1 MEKQKTCYFYIKG
14 NCKFGERC
22 KNFHPPKDSGLFK
35 HIAKKNADKGYI
47 GRSTS
52 NINTT
57 HLSSRQHNNHNQRQ
71 NFRNRDVNDEICF
84 DFLENKCKEVKCK
97 RIHNH
102 SLLLK
107 AENNKEF
114 NLKLSTLHQDFSLIQ
129 PYENKVFK
137 KANLDLMFL
146 VDVTGSM
153 QSWINT
159 VKERLKNIISF
170 VVSNNPYSKVRI
182 SFVGY
187 RDHCDKKASYNLFE
201 LMDFTENSDEMV
213 TFINN
218 IKANGGGDYPEDI
231 PGGLKKG
238 LDMSWKS
245 EARFCVLICDAPC
258 HGRKYHTNE
267 YMRDDYP
274 NGDPNG
280 LVIEDLIKEYGKKGI
295 NFYGVKIDDNTDKMF
310 QILNKSYSEVTDNEI
325 VIADLKGNID
335 ELEFFV
341 SFGANT
347 TLQSV
352 THNNVKVN
360 DILMDIRSFTQNKE
374 NLAIFKEATLSN
386 TNANKLSNLLEKP
399 IDVEKSL
406 NQFMDRLDLNIKN
419 ESDVEMKG
427 EETMKLDHSVSK
439 NKIISMDDF
448 LKKSTNG
455 RNYKAIGYTWFIVKD
470 KNAYIDWKKPL
481 IQSSQITTNV
491 MISENPFSLG
501 AMRFAY
507 FMHDNT
513 LNQKMVAKRS
523 KCMKKSDNNL
533 DYYKRDIESI
543 VISQHII
550 NEFNERVVSFIT
562 NTKNLL
568 SFVHSF
574 VYELEGGEY
583 IWAENY
589 IKGRYEKFNNNSG
602 WIKTSFSES
611 TLLAQAFSH
620 FSWQY
625 TKGYM
630 IMVDIQGVDNML
642 TDPQIHCVDRHKFGA
657 GNLGYLGIVKFF
669 ITHRCNKYCKQLG
682 LVHPRETKLI
692 DRKFDFFVDKYEFPE
707 KFENISKIC
716 DLCKEAF
723 KISNYTL
730 YDKKINCYE
739 TYCSSCTSQNRASR
753 KVGVCEDCHGNFE
766 SSEYWFKMKR
776 TDFPTRCQECRR
788 KRRDKLRS
796 ELID

>member
-1 MEKQKTCYFYIKG
+1 
-14 NCKFGERC
+14 
-22 KNFHPPKDSGLFK
+22 
-35 HIAKKNADKGYI
+35 
-47 GRSTS
+47 
-52 NINTT
+52 
-57 HLSSRQHNNHNQRQ
+57 
-71 NFRNRDVNDEICF
+71 
-84 DFLENKCKEVKCK
+84 
-97 RIHNH
+97 
-102 SLLLK
+102 
-107 AENNKEF
+107 
-114 NLKLSTLHQDFSLIQ
+114 
-129 PYENKVFK
+129 
-137 KANLDLMFL
+137 
-146 VDVTGSM
+146 
-153 QSWINT
+153 
-159 VKERLKNIISF
+159 
-170 VVSNNPYSKVRI
+170 
-182 SFVGY
+182 
-187 RDHCDKKASYNLFE
+187 
-201 LMDFTENSDEMV
+201 MDFTENSDEMV
-213 TFINN
+213 AFINN

-258 HGRKYHTNE
+258 HGSKYHTNE
-267 YMRDDYP
+267 YMGDDYP

-374 NLAIFKEATLSN
+374 NLAIFKEATLSNTNANKLSNLLEKPIDVEKSLNQFMDRLDLNIKDDSDVEMKGEERSFTQNKENLAIFKEAIHLNTNTNANKINNLTNKPIDIEKSLSQFMNRLNFNIKDESDVEMKGEETMKLDHSVSKNKIISMDDFLNKSTDMKNCKAIGYTWFIVKDKNAYIDWKKPLIQSSQITILMDIRSFTQNKENLAIFKEATLSNTN

-692 DRKFDFFVDKYEFPE
+692 DRKFDFFVDKYDFPE

-730 YDKKINCYE
+730 YDKKIN
-739 TYCSSCTSQNRASR
+739 A
-753 KVGVCEDCHGNFE
+753 
-766 SSEYWFKMKR
+766 MK
-776 TDFPTRCQECRR
+776 PTVLVVLLKIERVE
-788 KRRDKLRS
+788 KLVYVKIVMEILRVANTGS
-796 ELID
+796 K